1 MTLVNRCYPWAV
13 TQGSCTRDRSVGES
27 PEVFRGAVETK
38 DSVSRVGKLEGPARG
53 TSADPES
60 LSRPDS
66 RPSCWCLEKRM
77 VLGVER
83 Q

>member
-1 MTLVNRCYPWAV
+1 MILVNRCCPWAV
-13 TQGSCTRDRSVGES
+13 TQGSYSRDRSVGGS

-38 DSVSRVGKLEGPARG
+38 GSVSLVGELEGPARE

-60 LSRPDS
+60 LSRLYWRS
-66 RPSCWCLEKRM
+66 SCWCLEKQM
-77 VLGVER
+77 ALGVER